1 MTVAEF
7 EAWNHHT
14 LAQFA
19 ATCLAALKQAQQDHA
34 AACIERREALQAW
47 RREVIAS
54 ERQA

>member
-7 EAWNHHT
+7 EEWDHT
-14 LAQFA
+14 VLAQFA
-19 ATCLAALKQAQQDHA
+19 AECYAALKQAQIDHA

-47 RREVIAS
+47 RMEVVAS

>member
-7 EAWNHHT
+7 EAWDHHT

-19 ATCLAALKQAQQDHA
+19 ATCLTALKQSQQDHA

-47 RREVIAS
+47 RIEVLAS